1 MCLLLLQCA
10 MLLHCSVT
18 PTNSMECILCRVI
31 DAQYETNW
39 PLCQLHALFDSLHM
53 LFLSFLPT
61 HEKRNTKKT
70 HTKDS
75 KIKEVTKWKTMKNSF
90 ENIPNDTQTQ
100 IFYILP
106 LSPFACFSTN
116 KWISFFFF
124 SLVSAVSI
132 EFFVTTVSW
141 YWFFLN
147 PSIRSACWLSEK
159 KYSHTTLLWYL
170 RKLVC
175 RRYVCALQHQTQKN

>member
-61 HEKRNTKKT
+61 HEKRNTKKNT

-116 KWISFFFF
+116 KWISFFFSRF
-124 SLVSAVSI
+124 SCEYWIFRNNCFMVLILSQPKHSI
-132 EFFVTTVSW
+132 GVLAIKKKIPTQLFFGT
-141 YWFFLN
+141 
-147 PSIRSACWLSEK
+147 
-159 KYSHTTLLWYL
+159 
-170 RKLVC
+170 
-175 RRYVCALQHQTQKN
+175 